1 MSASVA
7 WALLAT
13 RASGACLLLLMY
25 GWPAMSGWYEFLDT
39 SSVPMALSNALALSL
54 GLFTSA
60 VCPCLVALGLWP
72 RWAAA
77 AVVGWLGTL
86 LACGEAHLSAATL
99 AVLFAVL
106 AFTGAGPFTLP
117 NALGWRRQ
125 VGDSSSAPSQRQRS
139 TATARH

>member
-25 GWPAMSGWYEFLDT
+25 GWPAVSGWYWILDT
-39 SSVPMALSNALALSL
+39 SSAPMALSNALALSL

-60 VCPCLVALGLWP
+60 VCPSLVALGVWP

-77 AVVGWLGTL
+77 TVVGWLGAL

-99 AVLFAVL
+99 LVLFAVL

-117 NALGWRRQ
+117 TALGRRRQ
-125 VGDSSSAPSQRQRS
+125 VGNLPSAATQRQRA

>member
-25 GWPAMSGWYEFLDT
+25 GWPAVSGWYRILDT
-39 SSVPMALSNALALSL
+39 SSAPMALSNALALGL

-60 VCPCLVALGLWP
+60 VCPCLVALGVWP
-72 RWAAA
+72 RWAAV
-77 AVVGWLGTL
+77 AVAGWLGAL
-86 LACGEAHLSAATL
+86 LACGGAHLGAATL
-99 AVLFAVL
+99 LVLFAVL
-106 AFTGAGPFTLP
+106 AFTGAGPFTLTT
-117 NALGWRRQ
+117 ALGRRRQ
-125 VGDSSSAPSQRQRS
+125 VGNLPSAATQRQRT